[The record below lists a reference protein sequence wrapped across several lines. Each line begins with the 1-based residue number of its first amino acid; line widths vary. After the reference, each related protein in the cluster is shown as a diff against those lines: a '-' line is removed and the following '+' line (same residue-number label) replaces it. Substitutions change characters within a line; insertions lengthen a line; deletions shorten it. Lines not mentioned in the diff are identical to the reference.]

1 MRQNMGGNSLSQA
14 KFGSMH
20 VYKYADQTQQGISQI
35 SSLVSYFS
43 LLLNAPACPVCL
55 TQTLSNLSITAL
67 TKAIHC
73 NSHSNDHDHGRKKT
87 LTSN

>member
-20 VYKYADQTQQGISQI
+20 VHKYADQTQQGISQI

-43 LLLNAPACPVCL
+43 LILKTYISQVRAS
-55 TQTLSNLSITAL
+55 LSSLFEQPCDYGIYQ
-67 TKAIHC
+67 
-73 NSHSNDHDHGRKKT
+73 
-87 LTSN
+87 